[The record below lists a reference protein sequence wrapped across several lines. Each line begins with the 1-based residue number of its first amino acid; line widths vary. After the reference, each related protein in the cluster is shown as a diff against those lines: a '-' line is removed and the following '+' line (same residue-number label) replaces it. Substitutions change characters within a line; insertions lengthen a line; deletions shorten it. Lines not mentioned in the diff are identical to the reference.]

1 MPVFVFSVYDTVWK
15 AAVSFF
21 LRPESVMIKLGCRE
35 VSWPPKE
42 GAGLTPIVLLGSHE
56 AALREGSSCT
66 MRLGMAF

>member
-21 LRPESVMIKLGCRE
+21 LKPESVMIKLGRRE

-42 GAGLTPIVLLGSHE
+42 GAGLTPIVLLW
-56 AALREGSSCT
+56 REGSSCT
-66 MRLGMAF
+66 LRPGMAF